1 MQLEKELLLSI
12 LNEDIDDDSPWSIV
26 ENDIIDTCR
35 WSEIYNFTV
44 HDKETNKYYNTTY
57 SCGATECQDEG
68 PWEYEGDLINV
79 TEVEPKE
86 VTVIRYVPVT
96 K

>member
-26 ENDIIDTCR
+26 ENDIIDTSR
-35 WSEIYNFTV
+35 WSEIYNFTI
-44 HDKETNKYYNTTY
+44 HNQETNKYYNTTY
-57 SCGATECQDEG
+57 SCGATEYQYER
-68 PWEYEGDLINV
+68 PWEYEGVLINV

>member
-26 ENDIIDTCR
+26 ENDIIDTSR

-68 PWEYEGDLINV
+68 HEGDLIDV
-79 TEVEPKE
+79 IEVEPKE

>member
-26 ENDIIDTCR
+26 ENDIIDTSR

-44 HDKETNKYYNTTY
+44 HDKETNKYYNTIY

-68 PWEYEGDLINV
+68 PWEYEGDLIDV
-79 TEVEPKE
+79 IEVEPKE

>member
-1 MQLEKELLLSI
+1 MKLEKELLLSI
-12 LNEDIDDDSPWSIV
+12 LNEDIDDNSPWSIV
-26 ENDIIDTCR
+26 ENDIIDTSR
-35 WSEIYNFTV
+35 WSEIYSFTI
-44 HDKETNKYYNTTY
+44 HNKETDKYYNTTY

-68 PWEYEGDLINV
+68 PWEYEGKLVDV

-86 VTVIRYVPVT
+86 VTVIKYVPVT

>member
-26 ENDIIDTCR
+26 ENDIIDISW
-35 WSEIYNFTV
+35 WSVIYNFTV

-68 PWEYEGDLINV
+68 PWEYEGDLIDV
-79 TEVEPKE
+79 IEVEPKE
-86 VTVIRYVPVT
+86 VTVIRYVPLT